1 VAPARTQLMQ
11 LLVVDVMRRL
21 RHQPLHSLS
30 VRRGR
35 EGSHI
40 FKDLHVDVDR
50 FGVQFLDKL
59 IGARF
64 KEIIE

>member
-11 LLVVDVMRRL
+11 LLIVDEVRRL

-40 FKDLHVDVDR
+40 FKDLHIDINR
-50 FGVQFLDKL
+50 FGVQILDKL

-64 KEIIE
+64 KEVIE